1 MSSKALR
8 YERIITAEH
17 VRLLPQFTV
26 LIFDPYDDCY
36 DTAERSW
43 CDVQNGKRVGGGVR
57 ENDTKRRGF
66 IILSSKLLLVRV
78 NAAFLP
84 VAAPVWSWWCT

>member
-17 VRLLPQFTV
+17 VCLLPQFTV

-43 CDVQNGKRVGGGVR
+43 CDVQSGLVLECSHFTERGREWVVGLERMTQR
-57 ENDTKRRGF
+57 EEV
-66 IILSSKLLLVRV
+66 L
-78 NAAFLP
+78 
-84 VAAPVWSWWCT
+84 